1 MNKTYISD
9 SVKYIGVNDKT
20 LDLFESQY
28 KIPNGVSYNSYVIL
42 DEKVAVMD
50 TVDKRAGSEWLK
62 NLETTLDG
70 RNIDY
75 LVVSHLEPDHA
86 ANIKN
91 LADKYPDMK
100 IVGNAKIFNMLP
112 QFFDMDI
119 EDKKIVVGE
128 GDELSL
134 GSHTL
139 QFFMAPMVHWPEVM
153 VEYEK
158 TEKILFS
165 ADGFGKFGAL
175 DIDED
180 WTPEARRYYIN
191 IVGKYGAPV
200 QTLLKKAATL
210 DIKTICPLHG
220 PILKDNLGYYIDKY
234 DKWSSYTPEEEG
246 IVVAYAS
253 IHGNTADAAKK
264 WLKYVKIKVLKMLYY
279 MTFQELICHK

>member
-119 EDKKIVVGE
+119 DDKKNCC
-128 GDELSL
+128 
-134 GSHTL
+134 
-139 QFFMAPMVHWPEVM
+139 W
-153 VEYEK
+153 
-158 TEKILFS
+158 
-165 ADGFGKFGAL
+165 
-175 DIDED
+175 
-180 WTPEARRYYIN
+180 RR
-191 IVGKYGAPV
+191 
-200 QTLLKKAATL
+200 
-210 DIKTICPLHG
+210 
-220 PILKDNLGYYIDKY
+220 
-234 DKWSSYTPEEEG
+234 
-246 IVVAYAS
+246 
-253 IHGNTADAAKK
+253 
-264 WLKYVKIKVLKMLYY
+264 
-279 MTFQELICHK
+279 